1 MSDTSR
7 TSDITSGRAGEDGL
21 SRRTFLALGTGALL
35 VAVAP
40 GAPWRPRRRLHRRT
54 IPVMGT
60 LAEVAVVEDD
70 PARARVA
77 IEAALGELRRV
88 EADMTRF
95 EATSDVG
102 RINAARVGVR
112 VPVEAATAGVLA
124 AGLRWARATDGRF
137 DPGLARAVAL
147 WDVGHR
153 RVPPPAEAVRRYAG
167 RDLYRELEV
176 ADPPAGGAGS
186 GGAAS
191 AVARPG
197 TQASVVRLH
206 ADVAV
211 DLGGIGKGH
220 AVDRAVGA
228 LRAHGIRA
236 GMVNAGGDL
245 YALGRSPDGDA
256 WRVGVR
262 SPDDP
267 TRLVGELEVT
277 DRAVATSG
285 DYERYFEHDGL
296 RYHHLLDPATGAPRR
311 GPDHSLTVTADRCLT
326 ADAAATA
333 CFGLA
338 REEARRLLSGTAPDA
353 ALV

>member
-1 MSDTSR
+1 MSDASHARST
-7 TSDITSGRAGEDGL
+7 TSGRAGEDGL

-40 GAPWRPRRRLHRRT
+40 GVPWRPRRRLHRRT

-70 PARARVA
+70 PVRARVA
-77 IEAALGELRRV
+77 IEAALEELRRV
-88 EADMTRF
+88 EAAMTRF

-102 RINAARVGVR
+102 RVNAAGVGVR

-147 WDVGHR
+147 WDVGRR
-153 RVPPPAEAVRRYAG
+153 RVPPPDGTIRRYAG

-176 ADPPAGGAGS
+176 ADLPADGAGA
-186 GGAAS
+186 GL
-191 AVARPG
+191 ARPG
-197 TQASVVRLH
+197 GEASVVRLH

-220 AVDRAVGA
+220 AVDRAAGA
-228 LRAHGIRA
+228 LRAHGIRD

-245 YALGRSPDGDA
+245 YALGRSPEGDP

-267 TRLVGELEVT
+267 TRLSDELEVT

-338 REEARRLLSGTAPDA
+338 REEARRVLAAAAPDA
-353 ALV
+353 SVV